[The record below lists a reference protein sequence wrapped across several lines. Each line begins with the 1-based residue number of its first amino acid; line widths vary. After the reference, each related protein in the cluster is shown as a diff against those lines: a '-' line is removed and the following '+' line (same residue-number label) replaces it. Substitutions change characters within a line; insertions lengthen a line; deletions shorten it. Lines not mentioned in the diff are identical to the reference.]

1 VAGTALDP
9 VAEYNRLVAADEAA
23 ALEQAAALQEAFTA
37 TGITFD
43 GHPMRSFLRPH
54 FVRRPEWE
62 RLRDDAR
69 RLLELA
75 ARIAREAFGGDAGR
89 LCAFLGTPEAEAR
102 WVRIDPGLPDVV
114 LSRVD
119 AFLGSTGPRFIE
131 VNSDAPAGFGYG
143 DRMAELFAQLPVF
156 RAFARAHPVEYRT
169 SIPALV
175 DAVLRS
181 APARAPASPTVAI
194 VDWAEVKTR
203 ADQQILQ
210 EAFAAR
216 GARCV
221 LVDPRAMELRGG
233 RLMAGS
239 HPVDVVYRR
248 AVLSEVVERE
258 DEVRDFLRAYAE
270 GAAVFVNSF
279 RCRLSEDKA
288 FLGLLTDE
296 VFASLLT
303 PDERA
308 FVARTVPWTRKLEE
322 RKTARDGQEVD
333 LLSYVREH
341 RVRLVLKPTHA
352 YGGRDV
358 LVGDET
364 APAIWD
370 EAIQAG
376 SGKAWVVQERVAIP
390 EEPFPMVEGGR
401 LRFDDLKVNVNPFYV
416 AGGEAGAVARASR
429 QSVINVSAG
438 GGSVPTFVLG

>member
-1 VAGTALDP
+1 LAGTAIDP
-9 VAEYNRLVAADEAA
+9 VAAYNRLVAADPAA

-37 TGITFD
+37 SGITFD

-54 FVRRPEWE
+54 FVARAEWQ

-75 ARIAREAFGGDAGR
+75 ARIARAAFDGDAGR

-102 WVRIDPGLPDVV
+102 WVRLDPGPPDVV
-114 LSRVD
+114 LSRLD
-119 AFLGSTGPRFIE
+119 AFLGPGGGRFIE

-143 DRMAELFAQLPVF
+143 DRMAELFEQLPIF
-156 RAFARAHPVEYRT
+156 RAFARTHPVEYQA

-175 DAVLRS
+175 DAVLRFVPVGS
-181 APARAPASPTVAI
+181 RSKPTVAI
-194 VDWAEVKTR
+194 VDWGEVKTR

-221 LVDPRAMELRGG
+221 LADPRAMELRGG

-239 HPVDVVYRR
+239 DPVDVVYRR
-248 AVLSEVVERE
+248 AVLSELVERE
-258 DEVRDFLRAYAE
+258 DEVRDFLGGYAD
-270 GAAVFVNSF
+270 GAAVFVNTF

-296 VFASLLT
+296 VFSSLLT
-303 PDERA
+303 TDERA
-308 FVARTVPWTRKLEE
+308 FLARTVPWTRKLEE
-322 RKTARDGQEVD
+322 RKTLREGREVD
-333 LLSYVREH
+333 LLSYVRDH
-341 RVRLVLKPTHA
+341 RPRLVLKPTHA

-364 APAIWD
+364 SAVAWD
-370 EAIQAG
+370 DALQAG
-376 SGKAWVVQERVAIP
+376 AGKAWVVQERVAIP
-390 EEPFPMVEGGR
+390 EEPFPAVEGGT
-401 LRFDDLKVNVNPFYV
+401 LRFESLKVNVNPFYV

-438 GGSVPTFVLG
+438 GGSVPTFVVG